1 MQQRILDILEGG
13 PRSISK
19 AACRDFAGKRTWGVF
34 YQKLSNTLSLIERDI
49 SV

>member
-34 YQKLSNTLSLIERDI
+34 NKKLKNALGLIE
-49 SV
+49 VA